1 MKCLYL
7 VTGAA
12 GHLGNTIVRTLLSAG
27 RQVRGLVLPGENTQ
41 SLNGLEFPIVKGD
54 ITDKDSL
61 VSFCSK
67 NDFDKSILI
76 HTAGIVSIAQ
86 KTDENLHRVNVLGT
100 RIVCDA
106 CIENNVDRMIYISS
120 VHAIPEKPIGEVIT
134 ETNRFDPDLVNG
146 AYAKTKAEATR
157 IVLEKVDSGKLD
169 AVVVHPSGIIGPG
182 GLTRSHS
189 GQMILDYAQ
198 GRLTASVRGGY
209 DFVDVRDVADG
220 VIAAAEK
227 GKQGDCY
234 LLTNRYFEVSE
245 ILEMLHKLTGRRR
258 IRTILPMWFA
268 KGTAALSEIYYK
280 ILKQVPLFTSYSLDT
295 LVSNSCFSHEKATR
309 ELGYQPRSMYVTL
322 SDTLLWLKSCGILK

>member
-12 GHLGNTIVRTLLSAG
+12 GHLGNTIVRTLLTAG
-27 RQVRGLVLPGENTQ
+27 RQVRGLVLPGENIQ

-54 ITDKDSL
+54 ITDKNSL
-61 VSFCSK
+61 ITFCSK
-67 NDFDKSILI
+67 NDYDQTILI
-76 HTAGIVSIAQ
+76 HTAGIVSIAR
-86 KTDENLHRVNVLGT
+86 KTDENLRRVNVVGT
-100 RIVCDA
+100 KNVCDA

-120 VHAIPEKPIGEVIT
+120 VHAIPEKPKGEVIT
-134 ETNRFDPDLVNG
+134 ETNRFDPDLVYG

-157 IVLEKVDSGKLD
+157 IVLEQVDSGKLD

-182 GLTRSHS
+182 GLARSHS

-220 VIAAAEK
+220 VLAAAEK
-227 GKQGDCY
+227 GKRGDCY

-245 ILEMLHKLTGRRR
+245 IMEMLHRLTGRRR

-268 KGTAALSEIYYK
+268 KGTAALSELYYK

-309 ELGYQPRSMYVTL
+309 ELAYHPRSMYITL